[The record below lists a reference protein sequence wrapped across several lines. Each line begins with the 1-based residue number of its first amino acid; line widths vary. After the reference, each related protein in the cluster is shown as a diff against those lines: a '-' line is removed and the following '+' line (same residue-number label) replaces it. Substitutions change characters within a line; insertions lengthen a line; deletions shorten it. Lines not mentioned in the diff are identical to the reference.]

1 MRLMRANMLT
11 LVDFADATFR
21 AGRTEIERPR
31 AVGSTEIRCEWL
43 QWVQAVRKL
52 ERPAAVYKFQSIFG
66 RFPPLQARRSE
77 KVRSRC
83 ADFRQFP
90 SFHTA
95 WVDSGE
101 RRGTRSVFA
110 GRYSPAVGE
119 RVCAVF
125 GGAGTD
131 DRIYSRSRSA
141 ATSGT
146 SAGGIG

>member
-31 AVGSTEIRCEWL
+31 AVGSTEIRREWP
-43 QWVQAVRKL
+43 Q
-52 ERPAAVYKFQSIFG
+52 
-66 RFPPLQARRSE
+66 
-77 KVRSRC
+77 
-83 ADFRQFP
+83 
-90 SFHTA
+90 

-101 RRGTRSVFA
+101 RRGTRSAFA
-110 GRYSPAVGE
+110 GRYGPAVGE
-119 RVCAVF
+119 RVCAVI